1 MSHNT
6 DTETIISENKSIN
19 SEIEILHRMLSEK
32 DNLLININSKLL
44 NMEDQMKRLTQQNNN
59 LESYMY
65 QMMDMLTRF
74 SNETKRELTAIKYN
88 SNTHC

>member
-6 DTETIISENKSIN
+6 DAIIFENKSIK

-32 DNLLININSKLL
+32 DNLLINITSKLI
-44 NMEDQMKRLTQQNNN
+44 NMEDQMKRLTEQNNT
-59 LESYMY
+59 LETYMY

-74 SNETKRELTAIKYN
+74 SNETKRELTSIKYN
-88 SNTHC
+88 SNNSHC